1 MTVRMLVTASLD
13 GVALRRT
20 AACASLLLALLLASE
35 PAGGQAILIDKDAAG
50 TPEARRAFLIP
61 YAFHSDVLDLAFG
74 LAAGGRGI
82 LQEQTGVVLNLVAGT
97 NGSFVGY
104 LFGEG
109 FELPWSDRLFLSPR
123 IMAGD
128 YGEIDSFQDGNPEFP
143 DERAGSNE
151 SSEDNFIRSEGT
163 DQWYRLIVRY
173 VLPIGHGR
181 DHPVPRYVLD
191 RGILESGASGAESWN
206 PLRSGRT
213 LVELEPYWREQ
224 NFDADLGRDELE
236 TGGLR
241 LTLRRENVD
250 FLANPSRGSVQR
262 VTVSR
267 DWGAQDDDSSF
278 TVVELE
284 LAKFFYF
291 GESRHFRQRVLAL
304 DFWTVDTPT
313 WDVVEE
319 GGRKLIRHRPPPYFG
334 AALGGIDRLR
344 GYPSSRFN
352 DKAAIYSGVE
362 LRLIPRWNPLG
373 EIDWLRRLARVDWI
387 QLVGFAEAGRVA
399 PHWNLSDLHTD
410 MKWSAGL
417 GLRAFVNGLV
427 VRADVG
433 FSREG
438 GEVQMMVSHPFPT
451 L

>member
-1 MTVRMLVTASLD
+1 LLVTLLMPA
-13 GVALRRT
+13 VAG
-20 AACASLLLALLLASE
+20 A
-35 PAGGQAILIDKDAAG
+35 QAILIDKDAAG
-50 TPEARRAFLIP
+50 TPEARRGFLIP

-74 LAAGGRGI
+74 VAAGGRGL
-82 LQEQTGVVLNLVAGT
+82 LQEQTAVVLNLVAST
-97 NGSFVGY
+97 NGSVVGY
-104 LFGEG
+104 LLGDG

-128 YGEIDSFQDGNPEFP
+128 FGEIDAFQNGNPDFP
-143 DERAGSNE
+143 NERAGSND
-151 SSEDNFIRSEGT
+151 SSENNFIRSEGT
-163 DQWYRLIVRY
+163 DQWYRLIVKY

-181 DHPVPRYVLD
+181 DHPVPTYVLD
-191 RGILESGASGAESWN
+191 RGILESGASGGESWN

-213 LVELEPYWREQ
+213 LVELEPYLREQ
-224 NFDADLGRDELE
+224 DFDADFGQDELK
-236 TGGLR
+236 TAGLR
-241 LTLRRENVD
+241 FTLRRENVD
-250 FLANPSRGSVQR
+250 FLANPSTGSVQR

-284 LAKFFYF
+284 LAKFFSL

-304 DFWTVDTPT
+304 DFWTADTPT
-313 WDVVEE
+313 WEVDRVGDREII
-319 GGRKLIRHRPPPYFG
+319 KHRPPSYFG
-334 AALGGIDRLR
+334 ATLGGLERMR
-344 GYPSSRFN
+344 GFPSARFN
-352 DKAAIYSGVE
+352 DKAAIYYGAE

-373 EIDWLRRLARVDWI
+373 EIGWLKRLARIDWI

-399 PHWNLSDLHTD
+399 PHWNLSELHSD

-417 GLRAFVNGLV
+417 GLRTFVNGLI

-438 GEVQMMVSHPFPT
+438 GEVQMMVSHPFPS

>member
-1 MTVRMLVTASLD
+1 
-13 GVALRRT
+13 
-20 AACASLLLALLLASE
+20 LASS
-35 PAGGQAILIDKDAAG
+35 PAIGQAILIDKDAAG
-50 TPEARRAFLIP
+50 AAEARRAFLIP

-82 LQEQTGVVLNLVAGT
+82 FQEQTAVVLNLVAGT

-109 FELPWSDRLFLSPR
+109 FELPWSDRLFFSPR

-128 YGEIDSFQDGNPEFP
+128 YGEIDSFQDGNPDFL
-143 DERAGSNE
+143 DERAGSND

-163 DQWYRLIVRY
+163 DQWYRLIARY

-181 DHPVPRYVLD
+181 DSPVSTYVLD
-191 RGILESGASGAESWN
+191 RGILESGASGGESWN

-213 LVELEPYWREQ
+213 LVELEPFWREQ
-224 NFDADLGRDELE
+224 NFDADLGQGELE

-241 LTLRRENVD
+241 VRLRRENVD
-250 FLANPSRGSVQR
+250 FLPNPSKGSVQR

-267 DWGAQDDDSSF
+267 DWGVQDDDSSY
-278 TVVELE
+278 TAVELE
-284 LAKFFYF
+284 LVKFFSF
-291 GESRHFRQRVLAL
+291 GESEHFRQRVLAL
-304 DFWTVDTPT
+304 DFWTADTPS
-313 WDVVEE
+313 WDVVHD
-319 GGRKLIRHRPPPYFG
+319 GDRKLIQHRPPPYFG
-334 AALGGIDRLR
+334 ATLGGINRLR

-352 DKAAIYSGVE
+352 DKAAIYYGAE
-362 LRLIPRWNPLG
+362 LRLIPRWNPLAG
-373 EIDWLRRLARVDWI
+373 DEWLKRFARIDWI
-387 QLVGFAEAGRVA
+387 QLVGFAEVGRVA

-417 GLRAFVNGLV
+417 GLRAFVSGLV
-427 VRADVG
+427 VRADLG
-433 FSREG
+433 FSQEG
-438 GEVQMMVSHPFPT
+438 GEVQMMVSHPFPE

>member
-1 MTVRMLVTASLD
+1 LL
-13 GVALRRT
+13 
-20 AACASLLLALLLASE
+20 ASLLTSVAAS
-35 PAGGQAILIDKDAAG
+35 GQAILIDKDAAG
-50 TPEARRAFLIP
+50 TPEGRRAFLIP
-61 YAFHSDVLDLAFG
+61 YAFHSDSLDTAFG

-82 LQEQTGVVLNLVAGT
+82 LQEQSSVVLNLVAGT

-143 DERAGSNE
+143 DERAGSND

-181 DHPVPRYVLD
+181 DRPIPTYVLD
-191 RGILESGASGAESWN
+191 RGILESGASGGESWN

-213 LVELEPYWREQ
+213 LVELEPFWREQ
-224 NFDADLGRDELE
+224 NFDADLGRDELT

-250 FLANPSRGSVQR
+250 FLSNPSKGSVQR
-262 VTVSR
+262 LTATR
-267 DWGAQDDDSSF
+267 DWGAQDDDSSY
-278 TVVELE
+278 TAVELE
-284 LAKFFYF
+284 LAKFFSF
-291 GESRHFRQRVLAL
+291 GESEHFRQRVLAL
-304 DFWTVDTPT
+304 DFWTADTPT
-313 WDVVEE
+313 WDVVRDGDREV
-319 GGRKLIRHRPPPYFG
+319 IRHRPPPYFG
-334 AALGGIDRLR
+334 AALGGIERMR

-352 DKAAIYSGVE
+352 DKAAIYYGAE
-362 LRLIPRWNPLG
+362 LRLIPRWNPFAG
-373 EIDWLRRLARVDWI
+373 SERLKRFARIDWI

-399 PHWNLSDLHTD
+399 EHWSLSELHTD
-410 MKWSAGL
+410 MKWTAGL

-427 VRADVG
+427 VRADIG
-433 FSREG
+433 FSQEG
-438 GEVQMMVSHPFPT
+438 GEVQMMVSHPFPQ